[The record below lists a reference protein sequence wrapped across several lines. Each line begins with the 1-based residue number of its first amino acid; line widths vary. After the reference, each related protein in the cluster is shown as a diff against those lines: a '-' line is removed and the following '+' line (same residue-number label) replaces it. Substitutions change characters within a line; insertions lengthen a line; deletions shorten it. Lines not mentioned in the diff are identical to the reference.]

1 MSSLPNE
8 MNVFR
13 AKTCWVKFRKEA
25 TFALYTPFIVSLASG
40 NLNSETFK
48 QCIAQSIHFLKPF
61 AQAFKLAERYAE
73 DDDAKHG
80 INELRK
86 TALKKLNMHDY
97 FVEEWDSDVD
107 KDTPPNPAT
116 SKCTDFLLATAS
128 GKIDGMKA
136 ILSTPFEKTRLSGY
150 ILGAMTSCI
159 RLYAYIGKELQGVV
173 DHESYHRYRKFKN
186 YSSGSFQ
193 DFSVQAE
200 DLLDML
206 SVSFTLDELD
216 IVERLYSRGI
226 KHEINFF
233 LAQPLTQK
241 VVVPLSGEH
250 NRDKRQLMIFSDF
263 DLTCTFAD
271 SSAVLAELA
280 ILTARKS
287 DQSQTENQIASH
299 SDNLKKL
306 WKLISEKYTDGYNQ
320 CIKNMLATEKAEK
333 LNYEGLRKALE
344 QLSDFEKEANFRVS
358 KCRVLKGLKLENIQR
373 AGELWTLQD
382 GCLNFFQTIKNKEN
396 LNADV
401 YMLSYCWCG
410 YLIRSVLSKGGLNDL
425 KVDANELEFEASLS
439 TGVIVEK
446 MQSPFDKVQAFGKI
460 LESCREG
467 NDKKKPLTVYIGHA
481 LGDLLCLLEADVGI
495 VVGSSPGLRSV
506 GEHFGVRFIPLF
518 NGVIDKQKEF
528 GEVEEADTSSSSTWK
543 GLSGILYTVST
554 WAEIHAFVIG
564 S

>member
-1 MSSLPNE
+1 M
-8 MNVFR
+8 
-13 AKTCWVKFRKEA
+13 
-25 TFALYTPFIVSLASG
+25 
-40 NLNSETFK
+40 
-48 QCIAQSIHFLKPF
+48 
-61 AQAFKLAERYAE
+61 
-73 DDDAKHG
+73 
-80 INELRK
+80 
-86 TALKKLNMHDY
+86 
-97 FVEEWDSDVD
+97 
-107 KDTPPNPAT
+107 
-116 SKCTDFLLATAS
+116 
-128 GKIDGMKA
+128 
-136 ILSTPFEKTRLSGY
+136 
-150 ILGAMTSCI
+150 
-159 RLYAYIGKELQGVV
+159 
-173 DHESYHRYRKFKN
+173 
-186 YSSGSFQ
+186 
-193 DFSVQAE
+193 
-200 DLLDML
+200 LDML
-206 SVSFTLDELD
+206 SVSFTLDELG

-320 CIKNMLATEKAEK
+320 CIKNMLATEKVAAEK

-396 LNADV
+396 LNAYV

-460 LESCREG
+460 LESCGEG

-518 NGVIDKQKEF
+518 NGVIDKQKEC

-543 GLSGILYTVST
+543 ALSGILYTAST